1 MFSGLN
7 FFEGGGAAAAVS
19 GGNGRSFDEEY
30 SFFLGACINFLGI
43 PGNCSQENGTPE
55 YLRGVAGLSG
65 ESSGK
70 EEDPS
75 EEEHGES
82 DDEEENDGVRRDDKY
97 FVAGTLVSHS
107 LETTCGR
114 LLRVAEESITV

>member
-7 FFEGGGAAAAVS
+7 FFELGGAAAVG

-30 SFFLGACINFLGI
+30 SFSFVGACNFLGI

-70 EEDPS
+70 
-75 EEEHGES
+75 
-82 DDEEENDGVRRDDKY
+82 
-97 FVAGTLVSHS
+97 
-107 LETTCGR
+107 
-114 LLRVAEESITV
+114 